1 MVPTTEMVNAGSIKY
16 YVACY
21 SVMNLCDMRLISSDA
36 IFFFSEIWSGIS
48 TELEVKLCRVAIGS
62 ACKIHAASV
71 KGPSE
76 RVKTVIER
84 PQDPTASN
92 ALAVTKDT
100 NTANGLLIQYSIWRL
115 SMNDGTLEALQRT
128 VKRAMPDLANKPSN
142 EGTVAFYDF
151 ESALEKNDAQKLIQE
166 VKGTYPNVC
175 SLDVDL
181 IINLHAALRKDDL
194 GNQLPYQSLAPFL
207 GFVHDRASASWEP
220 DMLEQVVRQILHD
233 IKILN
238 KTRYTFSVSTVSELA
253 DDSEDLAPFVSSVR
267 QTLLEIRDF
276 LLAQATELREQHG
289 GIQRHISTNDLMV
302 KIGNCVDKTALMVL
316 EEQVFA
322 IHAEQLATRNGRGVD
337 YIDELIQWIDVA
349 LGSR

>member
-1 MVPTTEMVNAGSIKY
+1 
-16 YVACY
+16 
-21 SVMNLCDMRLISSDA
+21 
-36 IFFFSEIWSGIS
+36 
-48 TELEVKLCRVAIGS
+48 
-62 ACKIHAASV
+62 
-71 KGPSE
+71 
-76 RVKTVIER
+76 
-84 PQDPTASN
+84 
-92 ALAVTKDT
+92 
-100 NTANGLLIQYSIWRL
+100 
-115 SMNDGTLEALQRT
+115 MNDGTLEALQRT

-166 VKGTYPNVC
+166 VKVCALSSIVPSVGCLLMPSQGTYPNVC